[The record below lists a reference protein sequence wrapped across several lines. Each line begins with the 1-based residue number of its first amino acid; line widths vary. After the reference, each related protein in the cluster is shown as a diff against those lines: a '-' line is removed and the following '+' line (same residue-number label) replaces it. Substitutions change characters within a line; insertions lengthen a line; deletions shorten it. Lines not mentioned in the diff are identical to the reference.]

1 MIELP
6 SLYARSLGVPVVF
19 VNQVGPLMP
28 IGGILGKLM
37 KPSIW
42 RLRGQSRII
51 DSNGAP
57 LGELAEQEGILTAA
71 ATMDPRRKHHQQ
83 PPSHGGWL
91 QPGSVL
97 ARKVII
103 PLDILT
109 GTLSYT
115 TSRERKRRATTCT
128 ANPR

>member
-19 VNQVGPLMP
+19 INQVGPLMP

-51 DSNGAP
+51 DSDGSP
-57 LGELAEQEGILTAA
+57 LGALAEQEGLLTAT
-71 ATMDPRRKHHQQ
+71 ATIDPHRKQHQ
-83 PPSHGGWL
+83 PPPSYGGWL
-91 QPGSVL
+91 
-97 ARKVII
+97 
-103 PLDILT
+103 
-109 GTLSYT
+109 
-115 TSRERKRRATTCT
+115 
-128 ANPR
+128 